1 MTPRIAKTLV
11 IFLFLTDIIIS
22 IGFLLYTRVVLM
34 NSGDNSIY
42 RLLIDI
48 LVICLAF
55 IGVKW
60 AKTFYMI
67 MLIYSGIIMLIYS
80 VGIFVSENIK
90 SLGLILLICSFY
102 YLFSFFLLVYS
113 KGINAFFTTRQQRF
127 SSKYKSI
134 DTKIEDKR

>member
-1 MTPRIAKTLV
+1 
-11 IFLFLTDIIIS
+11 
-22 IGFLLYTRVVLM
+22 M

-113 KGINAFFTTRQQRF
+113 KGINAFFTTQQQRF